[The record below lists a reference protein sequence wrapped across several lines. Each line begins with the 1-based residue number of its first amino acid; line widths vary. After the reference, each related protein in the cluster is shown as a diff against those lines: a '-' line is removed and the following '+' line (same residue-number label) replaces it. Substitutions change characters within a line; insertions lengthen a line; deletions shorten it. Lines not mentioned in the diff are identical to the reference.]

1 MHFEKSPF
9 HYWSEY
15 LDPAKPAKEP
25 TEAMIFGNAFHTYV
39 LEHHEFGKR
48 YAVEPQHH
56 LLKDLKAQL
65 GDKLG
70 KDRFEMQKLDY
81 EEFLLKSRHKTI
93 LSINQLQ
100 TLRLMHESLQ
110 KHEQGMA
117 LLQGGLVE
125 QSVFWSEPHTGE
137 LCKTRPDVW
146 QDGFTADLKTIAAA
160 DERSFVKAMMAHGYH
175 VQAAMNREGIREQTG
190 KDIKEHIFVC
200 VEKTFPYAVA
210 IYRLDISALDFA
222 HVKFKKLITDFAE
235 CKKSNSWRG
244 YETKTIFLP
253 KWAENE

>member
-1 MHFEKSPF
+1 MIIQAGIYKDLNIEQYHSVNGVSRSGLMHFEKSPF

-25 TEAMIFGNAFHTYV
+25 TDAMIFGNAFHTYV

-117 LLQGGLVE
+117 LLQGGYFAWVVMNWLKLGRAEDAE
-125 QSVFWSEPHTGE
+125 Q
-137 LCKTRPDVW
+137 K
-146 QDGFTADLKTIAAA
+146 KAAKP
-160 DERSFVKAMMAHGYH
+160 V
-175 VQAAMNREGIREQTG
+175 N
-190 KDIKEHIFVC
+190 
-200 VEKTFPYAVA
+200 
-210 IYRLDISALDFA
+210 
-222 HVKFKKLITDFAE
+222 
-235 CKKSNSWRG
+235 
-244 YETKTIFLP
+244 
-253 KWAENE
+253 